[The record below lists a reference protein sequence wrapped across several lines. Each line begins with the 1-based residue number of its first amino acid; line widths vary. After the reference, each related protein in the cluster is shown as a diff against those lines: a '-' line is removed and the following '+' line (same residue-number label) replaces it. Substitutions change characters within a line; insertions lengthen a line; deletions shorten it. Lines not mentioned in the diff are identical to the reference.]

1 MKLNEKHVA
10 VIGGGV
16 AGLTATDEL
25 ARQGVRV
32 SLIEKEPF
40 LGGHAI
46 QLACK
51 ATDTCVKCGACV
63 VEDKLQRACRHPHV
77 DFYTGAT
84 IRQVSTAA
92 AFNLDY
98 EIRFPLVD
106 AQKCDGCGI
115 CFQKCP
121 VAGALMAGKAP
132 RLGPYVTIR
141 REICRFFDDAACT
154 LCRDA
159 CPQGAITLSDQS
171 QNGRLAVD
179 AVLVATGFRPYSPA
193 EKSFGYSQFA
203 DVVTNLEAESI
214 LRAHTLLKRPSD
226 GALPERIAFIQCVG
240 SRDAKLGHPW
250 CSKICCG
257 SSLRMARLVQA
268 RQPQTQVTFFYI
280 DIQTFGK
287 DFQEFY
293 TASQNAMVF
302 VRAIPGDIFKTV
314 DGHLQ
319 VVYFDPKSHESIES
333 RFDMVIL
340 SAGLTPGAD
349 NAELVRMLNWN
360 QSATGFI
367 QSWQE
372 HTDPPAGVFVA
383 GSAQGPMT
391 IAESVGSA
399 GQAVWR
405 IIDYLEGRPERP

>member
-1 MKLNEKHVA
+1 LKLNEKHVA
-10 VIGGGV
+10 IIGGGV
-16 AGLTATDEL
+16 TGLTAADEL
-25 ARQGVRV
+25 ARRGVHV
-32 SLIEKEPF
+32 SLIDKTPF

-63 VEDKLQRACRHPHV
+63 VEDKLQRAGRHAHV
-77 DFYTGAT
+77 DFYTGTT
-84 IRQVSTAA
+84 IRQVSTGA
-92 AFNLDY
+92 AFSVDY
-98 EIRFPLVD
+98 EIRTPLVD
-106 AQKCDGCGI
+106 AEKCDGCGI

-121 VAGALMAGKAP
+121 VAGALIAGKAP
-132 RLGPYVTIR
+132 RLGPCVAIR
-141 REICRFFDDAACT
+141 RELCRFFDDAVCA

-159 CPQGAITLSDQS
+159 CPQGAITLSDRS
-171 QNGRLAVD
+171 RNGRLEVD
-179 AVLVATGFRPYSPA
+179 ALLVATGFRPYNPA
-193 EKSFGYSQFA
+193 EKSFGYSRFP
-203 DVVTNLEAESI
+203 DVVTNLEAERI
-214 LRAHTLLKRPSD
+214 LREHTLLRRPSD
-226 GALPERIAFIQCVG
+226 GELPERIAFIQCVG

-268 RQPQTQVTFFYI
+268 RQPQAQVTFFYI

-287 DFQEFY
+287 DFQAFY
-293 TASQNAMVF
+293 ENSQNAMAF

-319 VVYFDPKSHESIES
+319 VVYFDPKSHESTES
-333 RFDMVIL
+333 LFDMVIL
-340 SAGLTPGAD
+340 SAGLTPAAD

-360 QSATGFI
+360 QTSTGFI
-367 QSWQE
+367 QSRQE
-372 HTDPPAGVFVA
+372 HPEPPAGVFVA

-399 GQAVWR
+399 GQAVWQ
-405 IIDYLEGRPERP
+405 ILDYLEGRPEQP